1 MAAKKHSKNNPSS
14 NKKVGAAAASPSISS
29 SSLLWGIA
37 FLLAFVTAVVYRGVL
52 DNDFVDW
59 DDYEYVLQND
69 LVRATADIQAST
81 VLKGSER
88 AVKATTSPYQTS
100 LKDIFTHAVGLNYHP
115 LTILTLRWNNNAA
128 PKSAEGISAYPFLL
142 WNLILHVLNSILVL
156 LLIYRLSKKNLWAS
170 TLVAVIFALHPA
182 HVESVAWVSER
193 KDVLYS
199 FFFLLGLL
207 SYWTYLETAVKKWFW
222 GAFGLFILACLSK
235 AMAVIFPLILLLL
248 HFWKSPK
255 EPIRALQESLAPKIW
270 LPLLPF
276 FLVALFFGVL
286 AVDIQAGGDFG
297 GWITPSTTTGAIG
310 KLETFSLWERF
321 QLAGHG
327 FMQYIFHFFW
337 PNNLSPYYPYP
348 IQETLDNSI
357 WFTLTPFLMGAVLLG
372 ALVSLRTTKALA
384 MGIGFYFFTVVL
396 VLQFIAVGG
405 VVMADRYTYLP
416 YIGLGMGMAF
426 LLQQY
431 LSKEK
436 QPLVFGGLIGVSLLL
451 AIKTSQQIEVWQDSE
466 SLWTTA
472 LELQTENGQALQ
484 NNMLLPLT
492 IRGGYYAKKAQNS
505 SSLAQQ
511 QKYLQKAY
519 LDYEQAAKLGSKNS
533 QVYQGLGDY
542 HGMMGN
548 AQLSQAN
555 QLQQQSRR
563 VQAQQLQQQ
572 AYQNFKKAINYYGK
586 IMQVAPEEST
596 NAYFNRAVTYSIMR
610 DHSKAIA
617 DYTTFIQNSPQPVGD
632 AYLNRG
638 ISYYELKNYPAAR
651 ADFQKAVQLNPQD
664 QLAQKYLNQ
673 TPTQ

>member
-1 MAAKKHSKNNPSS
+1 MAAKKHSKNNSS
-14 NKKVGAAAASPSISS
+14 AHKKATAATSSKGFSS
-29 SSLLWGIA
+29 SSLLWAVA
-37 FLLAFVTAVVYRGVL
+37 FVLAVVTAVVYRGVL

-100 LKDIFTHAVGLNYHP
+100 LKDVFTRAVGLNYHP

-128 PKSAEGISAYPFLL
+128 PRSVEGISAYPFLL

-156 LLIYRLSKKNLWAS
+156 LLIYRLSKKNLWVS
-170 TLVAVIFALHPA
+170 TLVAVIFAWHPA

-207 SYWTYLETAVKKWFW
+207 SYWTYLETAAKKWFW
-222 GAFGLFILACLSK
+222 GAFGLFVLACLSK
-235 AMAVIFPLILLLL
+235 AMAVVFPLVLLLL

-255 EPIRALQESLAPKIW
+255 KSLAALQESLAPKIG

-276 FLVALFFGVL
+276 FLVSLFFGIL
-286 AVDIQAGGDFG
+286 AIDIQAGGNFYG
-297 GWITPSTTTGAIG
+297 LITPSTTTGAIA

-348 IQETLDNSI
+348 TQEFLDSSS
-357 WFTLTPFLMGAVLLG
+357 WFKLAPFLMGAVLLG
-372 ALVSLRTTKALA
+372 ALVSLRATKALA
-384 MGIGFYFFTVVL
+384 MGIGFYFFTIVL

-416 YIGLGMGMAF
+416 YIGLGMALAF

-431 LSKEK
+431 LPKEK

-451 AIKTSQQIEVWQDSE
+451 AAKTSQQIEVWQDSE

-472 LELQTENGQALQ
+472 LELQTKNGQALAG
-484 NNMLLPLT
+484 NMLMPLT

-511 QKYLQKAY
+511 QEYLQKAY
-519 LDYEQAAKLGSKNS
+519 LDYEKAAQLGSKNHK
-533 QVYQGLGDY
+533 VYQGLGDY

-548 AQLSQAN
+548 AQLHQSR
-555 QLQQQSRR
+555 QLQQQGKRADANL
-563 VQAQQLQQQ
+563 VQQQ
-572 AYQNFKKAINYYGK
+572 AYQNFRKAINYYGE
-586 IMQVAPEEST
+586 IMKVAPKESL
-596 NAYFNRAVTYSIMR
+596 NAYFNRAVTYSILR
-610 DHSKAIA
+610 DHAKAIA
-617 DYTTFIQNSPQPVGD
+617 DYTAFIQNSPQPVGD

-651 ADFQKAVQLNPQD
+651 ADFLKVLQLNPQD
-664 QLAQKYLNQ
+664 QLAKSYLNK